1 MLSSWSRLIWTLSDL
16 NHCSSEVCDG
26 GVKSQRSKL
35 GMDQEDIA
43 TPTTNHA
50 NIVQDNDEVEEV
62 VEYWVLMNYT
72 VDCCW
77 WSIKYCTRWWF
88 CWWSWKIVGC
98 WTVLLWVSMKELF
111 VRVFNVSGNCEKFNW
126 AVLSRS
132 QQKVLWLVETWDLR
146 PQHAGVIL
154 TNQKLSQVSCPC
166 IIMKLKSKIPYF

>member
-43 TPTTNHA
+43 TPTNHA

-72 VDCCW
+72 IIGEVSNIVPDDDFVDE
-77 WSIKYCTRWWF
+77 
-88 CWWSWKIVGC
+88 V
-98 WTVLLWVSMKELF
+98 
-111 VRVFNVSGNCEKFNW
+111 EKF
-126 AVLSRS
+126 
-132 QQKVLWLVETWDLR
+132 
-146 PQHAGVIL
+146 
-154 TNQKLSQVSCPC
+154 
-166 IIMKLKSKIPYF
+166 